1 MDSVGRGTSA
11 PSPVLDT
18 PQSTPVT
25 SQEADFHG
33 LNWLDYGNCMKKM
46 KALLTLSLLAWSCAA
61 YAEGGCPVGQY
72 PVGGQGV
79 QGCAPIPG
87 GGGGGDLQPN
97 GRWIKTWGA
106 IYQSDAT
113 GAMGASVGKRT
124 KAEAEKEAKDRCTTY
139 GASDCMALIA
149 YNNQCVAYAYPKK
162 SSGGGRVSAVRGPT
176 KEVASTEVLKLC
188 AARNESQCEVLYS
201 DCTEPLFHSY

>member
-1 MDSVGRGTSA
+1 
-11 PSPVLDT
+11 VLDT

-61 YAEGGCPVGQY
+61 Y
-72 PVGGQGV
+72 
-79 QGCAPIPG
+79 G

-149 YNNQCVAYAYPKK
+149 YKNQCVAYAYPKK

-188 AARNESQCEVLYS
+188 AARNENQCEVLYS